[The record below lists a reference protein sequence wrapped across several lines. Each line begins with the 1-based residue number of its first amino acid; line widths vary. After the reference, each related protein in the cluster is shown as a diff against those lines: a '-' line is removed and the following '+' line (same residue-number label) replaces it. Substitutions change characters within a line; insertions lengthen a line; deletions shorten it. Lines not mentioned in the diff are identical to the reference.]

1 MSQIIRCS
9 NHFAVTASLSVAP
22 DLYVDNHKNSCNSI
36 EFAVLSGIYISKEV
50 CLYTILRI
58 SHHKAQTNRSIICY

>member
-36 EFAVLSGIYISKEV
+36 EFAVLSDL
-50 CLYTILRI
+50 LYLYVKRCVST
-58 SHHKAQTNRSIICY
+58 RS